1 MESLLW
7 AIDLCAVV
15 YLCLWALRTDK
26 ARAKAAEQAAA
37 AQRQQAEVGRQAA
50 QAAHA
55 ASLRKENGHA

>member
-26 ARAKAAEQAAA
+26 ARTKAAEQAAA
-37 AQRQQAEVGRQAA
+37 ETRRQAA
-50 QAAHA
+50 QTAQPN
-55 ASLRKENGHA
+55 KETGHA

>member
-26 ARAKAAEQAAA
+26 ARAKAAEQAE
-37 AQRQQAEVGRQAA
+37 AEKRRQAA
-50 QAAHA
+50 QAAHTA
-55 ASLRKENGHA
+55 QSAVLNKERGHA